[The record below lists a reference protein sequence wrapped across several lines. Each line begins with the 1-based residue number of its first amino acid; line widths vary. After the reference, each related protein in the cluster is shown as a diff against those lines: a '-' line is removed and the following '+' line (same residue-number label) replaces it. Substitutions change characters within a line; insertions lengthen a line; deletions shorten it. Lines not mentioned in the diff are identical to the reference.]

1 MAPHTESTAI
11 AGPTAQS
18 APTEAMIS
26 RTLAL
31 AGDVFQDDAKV
42 LEWLR
47 SRHSVFGVPPLLM
60 MSTREG
66 LRAVEENLEALSHG
80 IV

>member
-1 MAPHTESTAI
+1 MSLHTDTSSI
-11 AGPTAQS
+11 ASQTAQS
-18 APTEAMIS
+18 APTEAMIE
-26 RTLAL
+26 RALAL
-31 AGDVFQDDAKV
+31 ASDVFQDDAKV
-42 LEWLR
+42 LEWLK
-47 SRHSVFGVPPLLM
+47 SRHSVFGVPPLIM